1 MSEPVKCKINK
12 LEFTDPSQTK
22 VHLDIEVASDAPDG
36 AIVFL
41 FAAVGAEPPQ
51 LVRQSKH
58 NSGRLEATV
67 PIDDTRALVL
77 PGQGNKPVAVTAY
90 ACWTFDE
97 EQARRWIMAKAA
109 FSMNAGTL
117 YLK

>member
-1 MSEPVKCKINK
+1 MSESMKCKINK

-51 LVRQSKH
+51 LVPQLKH
-58 NSGRLEATV
+58 NSGRLETTV
-67 PIDDTRALVL
+67 PIATTRALVDA
-77 PGQGNKPVAVTAY
+77 GQGNKPVAVTAY

-97 EQARRWIMAKAA
+97 DQARRWIMANAA
-109 FSMNAGTL
+109 HSRNAGAL